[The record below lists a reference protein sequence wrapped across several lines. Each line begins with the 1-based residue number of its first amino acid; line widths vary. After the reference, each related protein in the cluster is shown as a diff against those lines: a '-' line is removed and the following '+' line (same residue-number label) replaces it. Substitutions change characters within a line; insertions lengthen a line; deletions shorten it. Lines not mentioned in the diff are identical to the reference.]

1 MDTDSLARNG
11 LAAANGRRRSPVAM
25 PAWLLPALAVSIGY
39 YLAARLGFALTLAPH
54 PISTLWPPNALLA
67 AALMLAPTRSWWW
80 LLAAALPG
88 HLAAELL
95 SGVPT
100 AMVLGW
106 YVSNCSE
113 ALIAAALVRALQPS
127 PLRLDTLRNAVL
139 FFFCAVLAAPI
150 LSSFI
155 DAALVRIIGWGSS
168 SYWDLVRARVPA
180 NMVAALT
187 LGPLVLTWAAVG
199 FKGWREAPPA
209 RHLEAVLMLAG
220 LAVVCFLVFDSVID
234 ASATPA
240 LFYLPLP
247 FLLWAAM
254 RLGPSGTATAIAL
267 LAVTTIWGA
276 VHGLGPF
283 SGRLPHDTARDLQ
296 LFLIAVSVP
305 MLLLTVALEERSRA
319 ERDARDQRTQLT
331 HLSRVAMLGELS
343 GGIAHELNQPLT
355 AILTNAQ
362 AAQRFMAD
370 KTGTPEMLAEILDDI
385 VLADQRAG
393 DVIHRL
399 RALFKRGETQFG
411 PLEVNTLV
419 GEVLDIVRGYL
430 LTRAIEVE
438 RDLDRALPLVNGDRV
453 ELQQVMLNLVVNACE
468 AMAAADGAQPRR
480 LRVRTRRV
488 DGAVEISVEDSGP
501 GFSAEQYQ
509 RMFEAFYT
517 TKPQGLG
524 LGLSIS
530 RAIIRAH
537 GGRLWGDT
545 QPAGG
550 AIFRILLPALPSP
563 PG

>member
-1 MDTDSLARNG
+1 MDSDSLARHG
-11 LAAANGRRRSPVAM
+11 LAVASARRWRAAL
-25 PAWLLPALAVSIGY
+25 PAWLLPALAVAIGY
-39 YLAARLGFALTLAPH
+39 YLAARLGIALTLAPH

-67 AALMLAPTRSWWW
+67 AALMLAPTRAWWW

-100 AMVLGW
+100 VMVLGW

-113 ALIAAALVRALQPS
+113 ALIAAALVRAYRPA
-127 PLRLDTLRNAVL
+127 PLRLDSLRNAVL
-139 FFFCAVLAAPI
+139 FFLCAVLAAPI

-168 SYWDLVRARVPA
+168 GYWELVLARLPA
-180 NMVAALT
+180 NMLAELT
-187 LGPLVLTWAAVG
+187 LGPLILAWAAIG
-199 FKGWREAPPA
+199 FQGWRNAPLA

-220 LAVVCFLVFDSVID
+220 LAVVCLLVFDSD
-234 ASATPA
+234 LNANASPA

-254 RLGPSGTATAIAL
+254 RLGPTGTATAIAL

-283 SGRLPHDTARDLQ
+283 AGRAPQDTARDLQ

-305 MLLLTVALEERSRA
+305 MLLLTVALEERARA
-319 ERDARDQRTQLT
+319 ERDASDQRMQLT

-355 AILTNAQ
+355 AILSNAQ
-362 AAQRFMAD
+362 AAQHFIAN
-370 KTGTPEMLAEILDDI
+370 KTSTPEILSEILHDI

-393 DVIHRL
+393 EVIRRL
-399 RALFKRGETQFG
+399 RALFKRGETQFA
-411 PLEVNTLV
+411 PLEVNTLA
-419 GEVLDIVRGYL
+419 GEVLDIVRGDL

-438 RDLDRALPLVNGDRV
+438 RDLEAALPLVNGDRV
-453 ELQQVMLNLVVNACE
+453 ELQQVMLNLVVNAFE
-468 AMAAADGAQPRR
+468 AMGAPGSAEPRR
-480 LRVRTRRV
+480 LRVCTRRV
-488 DGAVEISVEDSGP
+488 DGAVEVSIEDSGP
-501 GFSAEQYQ
+501 GFTAEQYQ
-509 RMFEAFYT
+509 RMFVPFYT

-530 RAIIRAH
+530 RALVRAH
-537 GGRLWGDT
+537 GGRLWGDS
-545 QPAGG
+545 QGSGG
-550 AIFRILLPALPSP
+550 AAFRIRLPALRRQA
-563 PG
+563 

>member
-1 MDTDSLARNG
+1 MDSDSLARNG
-11 LAAANGRRRSPVAM
+11 LATANGRRWQAEL
-25 PAWLLPALAVSIGY
+25 PAWLVPALAVSIGY

-67 AALMLAPTRSWWW
+67 AALMLAPTRAWWW
-80 LLAAALPG
+80 LVAAALPG

-95 SGVPT
+95 GGVPT

-113 ALIAAALVRALQPS
+113 ALIAAALVRAFQAA
-127 PLRLDTLRNAVL
+127 PLRLDSLRNAVL
-139 FFFCAVLAAPI
+139 FFVCAVLAAPI

-168 SYWDLVRARVPA
+168 GYWELVLARLPS
-180 NMVAALT
+180 NMLAELT
-187 LGPLVLTWAAVG
+187 LGPLVLAWAAIG
-199 FKGWREAPPA
+199 FKGWRKAAPA
-209 RHLEAVLMLAG
+209 RHLEAVLLLAG
-220 LAVVCFLVFDSVID
+220 LALVCFVVFDSDID
-234 ASATPA
+234 ANASPA
-240 LFYLPLP
+240 LYYLPLP

-254 RLGPSGTATAIAL
+254 RLGPTGTATAIAVL
-267 LAVTTIWGA
+267 TVTAIWGA

-283 SGRLPHDTARDLQ
+283 AGRLPQDMARDLQ

-305 MLLLTVALEERSRA
+305 MLLLTVALEERTRA
-319 ERDARDQRTQLT
+319 EHDASEQRTQLK

-355 AILTNAQ
+355 AILSNAQ
-362 AAQRFMAD
+362 AAQQFIAN
-370 KTGTPEMLAEILDDI
+370 KTGTPEMLDEILHDI

-393 DVIHRL
+393 EVIRRL
-399 RALFKRGETQFG
+399 RALFKRGETQLG

-419 GEVLDIVRGYL
+419 GEVLDIVRGDL
-430 LTRAIEVE
+430 VTRAVEVE
-438 RDLDRALPLVNGDRV
+438 REFAARLPLVNGDRV
-453 ELQQVMLNLVVNACE
+453 EMQQVLLNLVVNACE
-468 AMAAADGAQPRR
+468 AMTAPSSTAPRQ
-480 LRVRTRRV
+480 LALRTRLV
-488 DGAVEISVEDSGP
+488 DGAVEISVEDSGL
-501 GFSAEQYQ
+501 GFTTEQYQ

-537 GGRLWGDT
+537 GGQLWGDIR
-545 QPAGG
+545 PSGG
-550 AIFRILLPALPSP
+550 ATFRIRLPALPAA

>member
-1 MDTDSLARNG
+1 MDSNSLARNG
-11 LAAANGRRRSPVAM
+11 LATANGRGLRAAL

-67 AALMLAPTRSWWW
+67 AALMLAPTRTWWW
-80 LLAAALPG
+80 LVAAALPG
-88 HLAAELL
+88 HLAAQLL
-95 SGVPT
+95 SSVPT

-113 ALIAAALVRALQPS
+113 ALIAAALVRAFQPA
-127 PLRLDTLRNAVL
+127 PLRLDTLRNALL
-139 FFFCAVLAAPI
+139 FFFGAVLAAPI

-155 DAALVRIIGWGSS
+155 DAALVRIIGWGASG
-168 SYWDLVRARVPA
+168 YWELVRARVPA
-180 NMVAALT
+180 NMLAELT

-199 FKGWREAPPA
+199 LKGWRDAPAA

-220 LAVVCFLVFDSVID
+220 LAVVCFMVFDSGID
-234 ASATPA
+234 ANASPA
-240 LFYLPLP
+240 LYYLPLP

-254 RLGPSGTATAIAL
+254 RLGPSGTATAIVL
-267 LAVTTIWGA
+267 LTVTTIWCA

-283 SGRLPHDTARDLQ
+283 NGRLPQDTALDLQ
-296 LFLIAVSVP
+296 LFLFAISVP
-305 MLLLTVALEERSRA
+305 VLLLTVALEERSRA
-319 ERDARDQRTQLT
+319 ERDASDQRTQLT

-370 KTGTPEMLAEILDDI
+370 KTATPEMLAEILHDI
-385 VLADQRAG
+385 VVADQRAG
-393 DVIHRL
+393 DVIQRL

-419 GEVLDIVRGYL
+419 GEVLDIVRGDL
-430 LTRAIEVE
+430 VTRAIEVE
-438 RDLDRALPLVNGDRV
+438 RKLEAALPLVSGDRV

-468 AMAAADGAQPRR
+468 AMGASDSAEPRR
-480 LRVRTRRV
+480 LRVCTRRV
-488 DGAVEISVEDSGP
+488 DGAVELSVEDSGP
-501 GFSAEQYQ
+501 GFTAEQYQ

-537 GGRLWGDT
+537 GGRVWGDT

-550 AIFRILLPALPSP
+550 AVFRILLPALPSP
-563 PG
+563 RG